1 MAKTAIIQ
9 VSTPE
14 EKTFESVED
23 LVAYLRLIEQ
33 DSQWEECSSDCITF
47 SENPSGVPFAGFG
60 GDEFECVCF
69 SPNIGLTNYPLR
81 YTALQSIL
89 ARAECYGNGIKRLFL
104 SDKAKFAEHLND
116 YFSLKDG
123 RQAKMKALLQDGKLS
138 ALHSGSY
145 TPIPMEKVFLAVNDF
160 VEDFE
165 ETKFTRASWT
175 WEKTESLYRI
185 SDSSITDTYTKLVGK
200 YMPVFNKNL
209 QIELLAI
216 SSDVA
221 EAAVRFY
228 PRYIV
233 DGHEIPISGGAAVKH
248 IGKVT
253 IETVENRLYNVFA
266 SFEASCRNLAGLGDI
281 ELNNKK
287 NVMIKAFTILN
298 VPQKYGAEIVE
309 RYDNTKTTALEVYT
323 SMCEVLR
330 LMRGKLDKFSVL
342 NYEDNLSRLITWNR
356 STWKRID
363 ISGVVAWSAKGK

>member
-47 SENPSGVPFAGFG
+47 SENPNGVPFAGFG

-266 SFEASCRNLAGLGDI
+266 S
-281 ELNNKK
+281 
-287 NVMIKAFTILN
+287 
-298 VPQKYGAEIVE
+298 
-309 RYDNTKTTALEVYT
+309 LEV
-323 SMCEVLR
+323 R
-330 LMRGKLDKFSVL
+330 R
-342 NYEDNLSRLITWNR
+342 
-356 STWKRID
+356 
-363 ISGVVAWSAKGK
+363 